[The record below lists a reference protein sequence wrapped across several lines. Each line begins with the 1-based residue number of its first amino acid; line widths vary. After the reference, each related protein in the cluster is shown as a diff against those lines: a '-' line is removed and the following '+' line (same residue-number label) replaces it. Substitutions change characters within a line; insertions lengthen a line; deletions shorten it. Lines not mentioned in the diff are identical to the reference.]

1 MEPLHF
7 GDTRKPLF
15 GMRHRAESGTR
26 RTAVLICPA
35 WGMEYMRSYRG
46 LRLLAQRLA
55 QNGYETLRFDYSGTG
70 DSEGQS
76 LDARL
81 EHWLADI
88 NTAAQELRDLTGSE
102 QIAVV
107 GLRLGALLVEAAR
120 LRTGLK
126 PALQISWDA
135 PASGQEYV
143 ALMHEL
149 SAADDALKASRRN
162 RDKQLP
168 PHDSNELHAH
178 AWPAELN
185 EAVTALPGICAAPRQ
200 LWLSSSDHNT
210 PAPEGVTVLAAG
222 EASHW
227 QAAAWTFTPW
237 LPTQTIQRIVEQIKL
252 VLP

>member
-15 GMRHRAESGTR
+15 GMRHRAETSAR
-26 RTAVLICPA
+26 RTAVLVCPS

-88 NTAAQELRDLTGSE
+88 HTAAQELRDLSGSD
-102 QIAVV
+102 QIAIV
-107 GLRLGALLVEAAR
+107 GLRLGALLVEAAKV
-120 LRTGLK
+120 RTGLK

-135 PASGQEYV
+135 PASGRDYV
-143 ALMHEL
+143 ALMREL
-149 SAADDALKASRRN
+149 GAADDALKASRRN

-168 PHDSNELHAH
+168 PHDGNELHAH
-178 AWPAELN
+178 AWPPELAG
-185 EAVTALPGICAAPRQ
+185 AVTALPGVAAGARQ
-200 LWLSSSDHNT
+200 LWISSSDHQT
-210 PAPEGVTVLAAG
+210 PAPDGAGTLAA
-222 EASHW
+222 EETSHW
-227 QAAAWTFTPW
+227 QNAAWTFTPW
-237 LPTQTIQRIVEQIKL
+237 LPAQTIQRLVDQLKQ